1 MNKNTISRGVIVTH
15 FVFVQ
20 LSLTSYQICSIHYL
34 VTILRYCLFF
44 RHLFNLFGVIIFT
57 LIIIVED
64 NL

>member
-34 VTILRYCLFF
+34 VTILKYSLFF

-57 LIIIVED
+57 LINIVED
-64 NL
+64 N